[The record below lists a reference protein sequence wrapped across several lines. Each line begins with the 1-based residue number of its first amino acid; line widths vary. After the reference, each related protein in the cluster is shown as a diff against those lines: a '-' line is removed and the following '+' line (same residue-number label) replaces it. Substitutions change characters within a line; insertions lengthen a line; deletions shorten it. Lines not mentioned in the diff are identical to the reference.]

1 MTTFERRHQLIEFLR
16 KQPGLRVPELAKILS
31 VSEGT
36 IRNDL
41 NALHK
46 DGQLNRVR
54 GGAALSDDLPLQS
67 VSFTTRLR
75 KNAAAKQTIAR
86 WAADFVGDGDSI
98 FMDASTTVYYLARF
112 LQNRRKLRVVTNGI
126 ETARAMSQI
135 PTATVVLLGGIVNS
149 DGSSIS
155 GSMSEQFLQD
165 LHIQTAIMGCSGFTP
180 DSGLTEV
187 HIYEAQLKSKAINS
201 AERVIALVDSSKV
214 GKVDLTPFA
223 QINQITHLF
232 TDHNLSQLW
241 ISKLQQTGLTFSVCD
256 ENGVSSITP
265 AHPENKHY
273 RIGFANMD
281 DRLPFAIEVRKSL
294 ERASEKA
301 GNVDLALADNQLN
314 PDVALK
320 VAERFLTQNL
330 DLIIEY
336 QIDEVTG
343 NRIMNM
349 FQNSGI
355 PVISVDIPMMGAT
368 YFGVDNYRAG
378 QMAGIALG
386 EWLHTNW
393 DGHFD
398 RLIILEEPRA
408 GALPAT
414 RMQGMLDG
422 FHSRLGAVS
431 AEKRLVLNS
440 RNTLEVSQEQMMAA
454 LKGLPDEHRL
464 VVLCFNDE
472 VALGALEAARSLDRE
487 QDLVIVGQGAE
498 RLVRGEMSRPGS
510 RIIGSTAYLPEK
522 YGEKLVALA
531 LKILHGESTPP
542 AVYME
547 HTFIMAVSETEN
559 V

>member
-41 NALHK
+41 NALHT

-67 VSFTTRLR
+67 ASFTTRLR

-201 AERVIALVDSSKV
+201 AERVIALVDSSKI

-393 DGHFD
+393 DGLFD

>member
-1 MTTFERRHQLIEFLR
+1 LTTFERRLQLIEFLR
-16 KQPGLRVPELAKILS
+16 KQPGLRVPELAKILE
-31 VSEGT
+31 VSQGT

-41 NALHK
+41 NALHQE
-46 DGQLNRVR
+46 GQVTRVR
-54 GGAALSDDLPLQS
+54 GGASLSDDLSLRS
-67 VSFTTRLR
+67 VSFSTRLR
-75 KNAAAKQTIAR
+75 KNAIVKQMIAR
-86 WAADFVGDGDSI
+86 WAADFVEDGDSI
-98 FMDASTTVYYLARF
+98 FMDASTTVYYLAHF

-126 ETARAMSQI
+126 EIARAMAQI
-135 PTATVVLLGGIVNS
+135 PTATVVLIGGVLNP

-155 GSMSEQFLQD
+155 GPMSEQFLQD

-180 DSGLTEV
+180 DTGLTEV
-187 HIYEAQLKSKAINS
+187 HIFEAQLKNKAINS
-201 AERVIALVDSSKV
+201 AERVIALVDSSKI

-223 QINQITHLF
+223 QTNQITHLF
-232 TDHNLSQLW
+232 TDHNLSPFW

-256 ENGVSSITP
+256 ENGVSSFTP
-265 AHPENKHY
+265 AHSENKHY

-281 DRLPFAIEVRKSL
+281 ERLPFAVDVRKSL

-301 GNVDLALADNQLN
+301 GNVDLVLADNQLN
-314 PDVALK
+314 PDIALK

-330 DLIIEY
+330 DLIVEY
-336 QIDEVTG
+336 QIDEQTG

-349 FQNSGI
+349 FQNASI

-386 EWLHTNW
+386 EWVRANW
-393 DGHFD
+393 DGLFD

-414 RMQGMLDG
+414 RMQGQLDG
-422 FHSRLGAVS
+422 IQSVLGVVP
-431 AEKRLVLNS
+431 AENRLVLNS
-440 RNTLEVSQEQMMAA
+440 RNTLEVSQAQMIAT
-454 LKGLPDEHRL
+454 LHRLSDEHRL
-464 VVLCFNDE
+464 VVLCFNDD
-472 VALGALEAARSLDRE
+472 VALGALDAARSLNRE
-487 QDLVIVGQGAE
+487 EDLVIVGQGAE
-498 RLVRGEMSRPGS
+498 RQVRQELNRPGS

-522 YGEKLVALA
+522 YGENLIPLA
-531 LKILHGESTPP
+531 LKILRGESTPP

-547 HTFIMAVSETEN
+547 HTFIRAVTEPET